1 LKANQTKKK
10 DKKDKKKV
18 KTSAPDL
25 SVESVPYIPVPSKHA
40 IEVVAEDLSDE
51 ESRSVEA
58 KKQDKK
64 KGEALVEEVA
74 HPAGVSF

>member
-1 LKANQTKKK
+1 LKANHTRKK

-25 SVESVPYIPVPSKHA
+25 SVESVPVTSKHA

-51 ESRSVEA
+51 GSRSVEA
-58 KKQDKK
+58 IKQGKK